1 MSHENGQMKSGK
13 KEDIKKPGVF
23 WLATEAAR
31 ALLEYG
37 SFFPYKHFTSS
48 SDQGDGHPVLILPG
62 FMSGDLSTKPL
73 REFLDGVG
81 YKTYGWGLGRNFGE
95 ESDID
100 RLLDLSDSLY
110 QEHRKKITVIGWSL
124 GGIYARQIAKSRP
137 HLIRQVITLGSP
149 FSGLSAN
156 NHVAWIH
163 KIITSGRVEDVID
176 PELLADI
183 PKPAPVPTTAIYSKQ
198 DGIVPWEY
206 CIEQEENEIH
216 QNIQVYGS
224 HLGLG
229 VNPTV
234 VKIIVDR
241 LKYDRS
247 NWRKFTPQ
255 SGFEDMILYPA

>member
-1 MSHENGQMKSGK
+1 MSHDSEKMESGK
-13 KEDIKKPGVF
+13 NEIKKPGLF

-37 SFFPYKHFTSS
+37 SFFPYKHLSS
-48 SDQGDGHPVLILPG
+48 ATDEGDGHPVLILPG

-73 REFLDGVG
+73 REFLNSLD
-81 YKTYGWGLGRNFGE
+81 YNTYGWGLGRNFGE
-95 ESDID
+95 ESDIE
-100 RLLDLSDSLY
+100 RLLDLSDSIF
-110 QEHRKKITVIGWSL
+110 QEHRKKLTIIGWSL
-124 GGIYARQIAKSRP
+124 GGIYARQIAKSRA
-137 HLIRQVITLGSP
+137 HLVRQIITLGSP
-149 FSGLSAN
+149 FSGISTN

-163 KIITSGRVEDVID
+163 KVITSGRVED
-176 PELLADI
+176 
-183 PKPAPVPTTAIYSKQ
+183 AIYSKQ

-206 CIEQEENEIH
+206 CIEKEENDIH

-247 NWRKFTPQ
+247 NWTKFTPQ
-255 SGFEDMILYPA
+255 SKIEDMILYPA